1 MLFAHLADT
10 HLGYRQ
16 YNLDEREEDFYLR
29 FHEVVDKIISAE
41 CKFVVHSGDLFDS
54 PRPHIRAMLEAMK
67 ALDRLSDEGIKVFA
81 IAGNHDVLLR
91 RGAIPP
97 HRLYRNIE
105 FLTPRNPSRVF
116 RGVYVCGLPYHSKIH
131 AKALVENLKA
141 LAEKAASYEKR
152 ILLMHQ
158 GIDKY
163 FPLEHEIK
171 IGDLPRGFHYYA
183 LGHIHKR
190 ILDDFGGGVIAYPG
204 STEMWRIDELR
215 DWKSQGKGF
224 YIVDTD
230 EFGVKKIDL
239 KIRPFIKAEVSS
251 IDDIPTIKK
260 MINTQ
265 RRPVVRLTV
274 SAEPHEY
281 NRLYQD
287 LLRELSKTL
296 YLDIQRKR
304 TESEVE
310 IEEKPISLR
319 ELIAEAME
327 DHPGLERDFAYAL
340 FEALSTGNIDSARN
354 TVKVFYDTWAPAPKK
369 KKESSEKKNARLE
382 AYR

>member
-16 YNLDEREEDFYLR
+16 YNLDEREEDFYRR
-29 FHEVVDKIISAE
+29 FHEAVDKIISAE
-41 CKFVVHSGDLFDS
+41 CEFVVHSGDLFDS
-54 PRPHIRAMLEAMK
+54 PRPHIRAMLEVMK

-97 HRLYRNIE
+97 HRLYRSIE

-190 ILDDFGGGVIAYPG
+190 ILDNFEEGVIAYPG
-204 STEMWRIDELR
+204 SMEMWRIDELR
-215 DWKSQGKGF
+215 DWKTQGKGF

-230 EFGVKKIDL
+230 EFSVKKIDL
-239 KIRPFIKAEVSS
+239 KIRPFIRAEIAS
-251 IDDIPTIKK
+251 IGDIPTIKE
-260 MINTQ
+260 MISTQ

-281 NRLYQD
+281 NRLYQE
-287 LLRELSKTL
+287 LLRELSEAL
-296 YLDIQRKR
+296 YLDIHRKR
-304 TESEVE
+304 TEMEVE
-310 IEEKPISLR
+310 TEEKPISLK

-327 DHPGLERDFAYAL
+327 DHPGSERDFAYAL

-354 TVKVFYDTWAPAPKK
+354 MVRDFYDSWAPAPKK
-369 KKESSEKKNARLE
+369 KKESPEKEQARLE
-382 AYR
+382 AYK